1 MARGDQLSR
10 QWKII
15 QALSAS
21 HGGKSAS
28 QLAQALSCHSR
39 TVYRD
44 LEALQ
49 HAGFPLYTER
59 KEGKVHWAIL
69 DFGKNQLPIPLS
81 LTELMALHFSR
92 NMLKILQGTAIYES
106 LVSFFDKVKA
116 TLPSQYLGYLDQ
128 VEHSLEVGVKAY
140 KPYADF
146 KDTLTKVQQAV
157 QNHTYIDMAYYT
169 MSRRSLTRR
178 RVAPYQV
185 WFYDETF
192 YLIAYCQ
199 TRCEERLF
207 AVDRIRDL
215 TVLDE
220 RFEVPAGFDPETFM
234 QHSFGVFRGDPAK
247 VVIRFAPDAAGYVR
261 EKMWHPSQIV
271 EEQPDGSLIF
281 SAEVAGIEEI
291 KYWVLKWGAAAI
303 VLQPEALRREVE
315 AEARAIVKHHAQ
327 VE

>member
-21 HGGKSAS
+21 RGGKSAS
-28 QLAQALSCHSR
+28 QLAQTLSCHSR

-49 HAGFPLYTER
+49 QAGFPLYTER
-59 KEGKVHWAIL
+59 KNGKVHWALL
-69 DFGKNQLPIPLS
+69 DFGKKQLPIPLS

-106 LVSFFDKVKA
+106 LVSLFDKVKA

-128 VEHSLEVGVKAY
+128 VERSLEVGVKAY

-157 QNHTYIDMAYYT
+157 QNRTYIDMDYYT

-199 TRCEERLF
+199 TRREERLF

-215 TVLDE
+215 TVLNE
-220 RFEVPAGFDPETFM
+220 RFDVPAGFDPETFM

-247 VVIRFAPDAAGYVR
+247 VVIHFSPDAAGYVR
-261 EKMWHPSQIV
+261 EKMWHPSQILD
-271 EEQPDGSLIF
+271 EQPDGSLIF
-281 SAEVAGIEEI
+281 IAEVAGIEEI
-291 KYWVLKWGAAAI
+291 KYWVLKWGAAATVI
-303 VLQPEALRREVE
+303 RPEALRRAVS
-315 AEARAIVKHHAQ
+315 AEAQAVVEHHAQ
-327 VE
+327 AR